1 MPSADEA
8 NEMDSLLPRSPS
20 EEALPTAY
28 RKKTTTTSLT
38 ILAAAVTLFLAFALW
53 TSSSLFKK
61 NNNAASST
69 DQAVNVGKLRFR
81 GVSSDN
87 VPVLSESHV
96 PRAACSDGDYSK
108 RTLKLANEL
117 PFASLFRDH
126 KDQRKFEASS
136 VVIVNDTAYA
146 VCDSSWAISKFDTKL
161 EPFSEINLQIG
172 DPDREAADSGY
183 EAIFHIEGDKFY
195 VVRESVHH
203 GTRKRDKHHKK
214 RPLAGYHAIIE
225 ELVIQ
230 GDDYRVVE
238 QCSTELEFEGTSKGF
253 EGAIPIYD
261 LNHELVVL
269 GLCEANHC
277 SEKLKKDRGHG
288 ELVAMRKSIDVNG
301 ECLWKSIRRIRLPR
315 SAYFQDY
322 SDISLQD
329 ESGRVAVVSQEDS
342 KLWVGYL
349 SGRSDAGLWDVEQ
362 MEFNPNEGTVYDFPK
377 NHDCDDLL

>member
-1 MPSADEA
+1 MR
-8 NEMDSLLPRSPS
+8 LPAQTKPLMLESFLSVEFP
-20 EEALPTAY
+20 AIPFQCPQ
-28 RKKTTTTSLT
+28 KNH
-38 ILAAAVTLFLAFALW
+38 VT
-53 TSSSLFKK
+53 
-61 NNNAASST
+61 
-69 DQAVNVGKLRFR
+69 
-81 GVSSDN
+81 
-87 VPVLSESHV
+87 
-96 PRAACSDGDYSK
+96 RAACSDGDYSK

-117 PFASLFRDH
+117 PLASLFRDS
-126 KDQRKFEASS
+126 KGQGKFEASS
-136 VVIVNDTAYA
+136 VVTVNDTAYA

-301 ECLWKSIRRIRLPR
+301 ECLWKSIRRIHFHAAPTFKTTPTLVCKTSLEESLSSRKKTRNYGSVTFLDAATPACGMSSRWSSTPTKAPCTTFPRTTIATIYCNVEGVHWLSKNMIIAVSDKMKGRGKQDNRCFDKDQSVHVFLLP
-315 SAYFQDY
+315 
-322 SDISLQD
+322 
-329 ESGRVAVVSQEDS
+329 
-342 KLWVGYL
+342 
-349 SGRSDAGLWDVEQ
+349 
-362 MEFNPNEGTVYDFPK
+362 
-377 NHDCDDLL
+377 